1 MKKVALYIRV
11 STQEQAQEGYSI
23 GEQKERLIAYC
34 KAHDWVVVD
43 IYVDGG
49 YSGANLNRPGMQS
62 LISDIKAFDIVLVYK
77 LDRLSRSQR
86 DTLYLIEEIFLPN
99 RVDFVSMMESFDTAS
114 PLGKAM
120 VGLLAV
126 FAQLEREQIKE
137 RTTMGRLARA
147 KSGLYH
153 GAGHNPI
160 GYNYQNGKLIVNAYE
175 AEQVKKIFKMYLDG
189 FSYNAIANIMAESG
203 YYTRYSAYSSW
214 TTVRRILSNPIYT
227 GQLHYGGVIVEN
239 AHEALI
245 SKEQFKEVQSLMKQK
260 TEIYGKNSFQSKYLL
275 SGLIF
280 CGNCGARYGYN
291 PSVTKAKNKSYFY
304 MYCECYSRS
313 KHIKSMIKDPDC
325 KNKHWRAAEL
335 ESIIKSR
342 VKELLQSPELAFEIS
357 KQNHKKPTEV
367 KNDNNLLI
375 ERRIKEIDRQINK
388 FMELYKVDGIP
399 PEILGDSINKLYN
412 EKTALQASLK
422 PAEETISATSF
433 DLVEELLKNAAQ
445 IWDFADESQKRR
457 IIQDLI
463 KRIVLTGDKVD
474 IEWNF

>member
-1 MKKVALYIRV
+1 
-11 STQEQAQEGYSI
+11 
-23 GEQKERLIAYC
+23 
-34 KAHDWVVVD
+34 
-43 IYVDGG
+43 
-49 YSGANLNRPGMQS
+49 
-62 LISDIKAFDIVLVYK
+62 
-77 LDRLSRSQR
+77 
-86 DTLYLIEEIFLPN
+86 
-99 RVDFVSMMESFDTAS
+99 MMESFDTAS
-114 PLGKAM
+114 SFGKAM

-137 RTTMGRLARA
+137 RTTMGRLARE

-153 GAGHNPI
+153 GAGRNPI

-175 AEQVKKIFKMYLDG
+175 AEQVKKIFQMYLDG
-189 FSYNAIANIMAESG
+189 FSYNAIENILTESG
-203 YYTRYSAYSSW
+203 YQNRYSGYISW
-214 TTVRRILSNPIYT
+214 TTVRRILLNPVYT

-239 AHEALI
+239 AHEALV
-245 SKEQFKEVQSLMKQK
+245 SKEQFEEVQALVKK
-260 TEIYGKNSFQSKYLL
+260 RKEIYGKNSFQSKYLL
-275 SGLIF
+275 TGLIF
-280 CGNCGARYGYN
+280 CGNCGARYFNYKAIVKVKGKLYN
-291 PSVTKAKNKSYFY
+291 YKYY
-304 MYCECYSRS
+304 LCCSRTN
-313 KHIKSMIKDPDC
+313 HIKAMVKDATC
-325 KNKHWRAAEL
+325 KNKRWRADEL
-335 ESIIKSR
+335 ESIVKGR
-342 VKELLQSPELAFEIS
+342 VRELLQSPELAFEIS

-399 PEILGDSINKLYN
+399 PEILGDNINKLYN

-433 DLVEELLKNAAQ
+433 DLVEELLKNAAL